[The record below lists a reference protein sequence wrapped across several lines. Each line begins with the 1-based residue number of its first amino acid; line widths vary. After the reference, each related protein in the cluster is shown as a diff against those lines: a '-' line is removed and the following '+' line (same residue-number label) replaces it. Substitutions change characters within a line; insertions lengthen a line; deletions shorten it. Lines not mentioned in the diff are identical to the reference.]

1 MDRPCSGAA
10 SSTGPHHLLLVDSTA
25 AVEVVGCMG
34 AQMCGQ
40 SHATESICPED
51 SGSSTVALQIA
62 GPRPPPR
69 VKAPIPATILAREK
83 AAPAPLFPRKHT
95 AGIAF
100 RELFP
105 ACTSACTPVCML
117 AYMPACTSAHNSW
130 HTPNQHPLST
140 ISYDMG
146 YITCMRVS
154 HRKQFS
160 LGWHLHIYPK
170 LVRGNLFVVIPA
182 RNSF

>member
-1 MDRPCSGAA
+1 MCGRSHAAA
-10 SSTGPHHLLLVDSTA
+10 SRR
-25 AVEVVGCMG
+25 
-34 AQMCGQ
+34 
-40 SHATESICPED
+40 PED

-69 VKAPIPATILAREK
+69 VKASIPATVLARK
-83 AAPAPLFPRKHT
+83 QAVPVPLFPRKHT
-95 AGIAF
+95 AAIAF
-100 RELFP
+100 REIFP
-105 ACTSACTPVCML
+105 AGTSTCTPVCIL
-117 AYMPACTSAHNSW
+117 AYNPACTSAHNSW

-140 ISYDMG
+140 ISYDIG

-160 LGWHLHIYPK
+160 LDWHLHNYPK

>member
-1 MDRPCSGAA
+1 
-10 SSTGPHHLLLVDSTA
+10 
-25 AVEVVGCMG
+25 MG
-34 AQMCGQ
+34 AQMCGR
-40 SHATESICPED
+40 SHATESKRPED

-69 VKAPIPATILAREK
+69 PKASIPATTLARK
-83 AAPAPLFPRKHT
+83 QAAPAPLFTRKHT

-105 ACTSACTPVCML
+105 ADTSTCTPVCIL
-117 AYMPACTSAHNSW
+117 AYTPACTLAHNSW
-130 HTPNQHPLST
+130 HAPNQHPLCS
-140 ISYDMG
+140 IGYDTG
-146 YITCMRVS
+146 CITCMRVS

-160 LGWHLHIYPK
+160 SNWHSHIYPK
-170 LVRGNLFVVIPA
+170 LIRGTLFLLIPA